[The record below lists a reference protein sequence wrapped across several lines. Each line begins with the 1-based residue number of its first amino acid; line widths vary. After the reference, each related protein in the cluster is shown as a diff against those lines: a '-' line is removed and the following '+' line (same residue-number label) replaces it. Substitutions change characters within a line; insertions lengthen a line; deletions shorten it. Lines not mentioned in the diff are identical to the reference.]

1 VSLLTCQL
9 SKGVVSDK
17 KDGGVDSE
25 IGTVHSGSDEHEE
38 IREFLNGQN

>member
-1 VSLLTCQL
+1 MSLLTCQL

-17 KDGGVDSE
+17 KDGVDSE